1 MGVFEAHT
9 KQINTI
15 LRLEVY
21 EACVHRPGI
30 NVSPRPI
37 SRERERRTSTRLHR
51 GIPTSSDLQREAT
64 RMSIGQPGLPQ
75 GSIMSG
81 LGPGPAIMAST
92 PGGGRRGSASK
103 EDVPRSG
110 SSKHVRNK

>member
-1 MGVFEAHT
+1 MSC
-9 KQINTI
+9 KLNI
-15 LRLEVY
+15 LHVLPFDKIFFLVSFFFLD
-21 EACVHRPGI
+21 
-30 NVSPRPI
+30 VSPRPI